1 VAAGFEARFPTGS
14 ERRGLG
20 GEASIEPFLTAGTA
34 IGPFDLI
41 AEVAYEWNLNAHV
54 KGHREQELTAGA
66 ALGFPISRWF
76 TPLVELTSVTRMRGA
91 EEEEDEPRIQ
101 GRTQLYVTPGFNVR
115 PWPGTVVRM
124 GIQLPATSTK
134 TFDYTLHAGFV
145 WEF

>member
-1 VAAGFEARFPTGS
+1 
-14 ERRGLG
+14 
-20 GEASIEPFLTAGTA
+20 
-34 IGPFDLI
+34 
-41 AEVAYEWNLNAHV
+41 
-54 KGHREQELTAGA
+54 
-66 ALGFPISRWF
+66 
-76 TPLVELTSVTRMRGA
+76 MRGA